1 MNLNEHLELKGR
13 HAILSP
19 SKHYWLHYDSKE
31 KFEKLVR
38 SADAV
43 RKGIE
48 DHEFACMCI
57 QKRRRLDPKA
67 KDTLAMYVN
76 DAIGFK
82 MEPEQ
87 VLYYSENC
95 FGTADAI
102 RFDERKKI
110 LRIHDLK
117 TGIAPA
123 SMDQLLGYAGLF
135 CLEYKTKPATIKTE
149 LRIYQNNDIQIYEPD
164 SEELTEVIDQIILAN
179 KWVNEIIG

>member
-1 MNLNEHLELKGR
+1 MNFNSHLELSGR

-19 SKHYWLHYDSKE
+19 SKHYWLHYDSKD
-31 KFEKLVR
+31 KFEKYVR

-43 RKGIE
+43 RKGIA
-48 DHEFACMCI
+48 DHEFACLCI
-57 QKRRRLDPKA
+57 NRKQRLPNRPK
-67 KDTLAMYVN
+67 KTLDMYVN
-76 DAIGFK
+76 DAIGFG

-87 VLYYSENC
+87 ILYYSDNC

-102 RFDERKKI
+102 RFDERKRK

-117 TGIAPA
+117 TGTSPA

-135 CLEYKTKPATIKTE
+135 CLEYNVKPSSITTE

-164 SEELTEVIDQIILAN
+164 SRELTEVIDQIIMAN
-179 KWVNEIIG
+179 KWVNEILN